1 MNSQSVSGR
10 YVGRFAPSPTGA
22 LHMGSLVAAVA
33 SYLDARAHDG
43 IWLVRIEDIDE
54 PRTVP
59 GADQAIIETLARF
72 GMRPDQPV
80 VWQSRRKA
88 RYQAAF
94 ERLALGGHV
103 YPCACSRREIADSQ
117 ISLGIDT
124 ERSEPV
130 YPGTCRNGL
139 DPSRSA
145 RAWRLRVDRAP
156 TLRWVDRLGGPQQ
169 DELAASVGD
178 FVIRRA
184 DGLWAYQL
192 AVVVDDAEQGVTDV
206 VRGADL
212 AGSTARQIYLQ
223 GLLGY
228 GTPRYLHGPLV
239 LASDGRKLSKQ
250 NGAQPIDT
258 HRPVE
263 ALNQALKHLGIPTIP
278 AASVDPFWPIAIRVW
293 RERFGLAH

>member
-1 MNSQSVSGR
+1 
-10 YVGRFAPSPTGA
+10 
-22 LHMGSLVAAVA
+22 MGSLVAAVA

-59 GADQAIIETLARF
+59 GADQAIIDTLARF
-72 GMRPDQPV
+72 GMRSDQPV
-80 VWQSRRKA
+80 VWQSQRKA

-117 ISLGIDT
+117 ITLGIDT
-124 ERSEPV
+124 ERGEPV
-130 YPGTCRNGL
+130 YPGTCRHGL
-139 DPSRSA
+139 DPQRPA

-156 TLRWVDRLGGPQQ
+156 TVVWSDRRSGPQR
-169 DELAASVGD
+169 DELAISVGD

-192 AVVVDDAEQGVTDV
+192 AVVVDDAEQGVSDV

-223 GLLGY
+223 GLLGFE
-228 GTPRYLHGPLV
+228 TLRYLHGPLV
-239 LASDGRKLSKQ
+239 LATDGRKLSKQ
-250 NGAQPIDT
+250 NGAQPVDPD
-258 HRPVE
+258 RPI
-263 ALNQALKHLGIPTIP
+263 ATLNQALAHLGIPTIT
-278 AASVDPFWPIAIRVW
+278 AASVDQFWPIAIRAW
-293 RERFGLAH
+293 LERFGLAL

>member
-1 MNSQSVSGR
+1 
-10 YVGRFAPSPTGA
+10 
-22 LHMGSLVAAVA
+22 MGSLVAAVA

-59 GADQAIIETLARF
+59 GADQVIIETLARF
-72 GMRPDQPV
+72 GMRSDQPM
-80 VWQSRRKA
+80 VWQSQRKA

-94 ERLALGGHV
+94 ERLARGGHV
-103 YPCACSRREIADSQ
+103 YPCACTRREIADSQ
-117 ISLGIDT
+117 ITLGVDT
-124 ERSEPV
+124 ERSDPV
-130 YPGTCRNGL
+130 YPGTCRLGL
-139 DPSRSA
+139 DPGRPA

-156 TLRWVDRLGGPQQ
+156 TVLWSDRLSGPQQ
-169 DELAASVGD
+169 DELASSVGD

-228 GTPRYLHGPLV
+228 ETPRYLHGPLV

-250 NGAQPIDT
+250 NGAQPLDPY
-258 HRPVE
+258 RPIEV
-263 ALNQALKHLGIPTIP
+263 LNQALAHLEIPAIP
-278 AASVDPFWPIAIRVW
+278 AASVDHFWPSAIGAW
-293 RERFGLAH
+293 RDRFGLAH